1 MFLEF
6 CDGGALDSI
15 LVDLQKGLT
24 EAQIAYVTHQICV
37 GLGHLHRC
45 AIIHRD
51 LKAGQLLMFERH
63 PSERSELRY
72 GVRGLGF
79 GVVSPLSPPRGLHW
93 GGYKTSHMVKVSALH
108 VLG

>member
-51 LKAGQLLMFERH
+51 LKAGQ
-63 PSERSELRY
+63 
-72 GVRGLGF
+72 
-79 GVVSPLSPPRGLHW
+79 
-93 GGYKTSHMVKVSALH
+93 
-108 VLG
+108 

>member
-1 MFLEF
+1 MNFREFHLEECSSLLQMFLEF

-51 LKAGQLLMFERH
+51 LKAGQLLMFLN
-63 PSERSELRY
+63 RSKDMRML
-72 GVRGLGF
+72 F
-79 GVVSPLSPPRGLHW
+79 I
-93 GGYKTSHMVKVSALH
+93 
-108 VLG
+108 

>member
-51 LKAGQLLMFERH
+51 LKAGQLFH
-63 PSERSELRY
+63 PSIETLADDELEQE
-72 GVRGLGF
+72 
-79 GVVSPLSPPRGLHW
+79 
-93 GGYKTSHMVKVSALH
+93 
-108 VLG
+108 

>member
-51 LKAGQLLMFERH
+51 LKAGQLLMFKR
-63 PSERSELRY
+63 R
-72 GVRGLGF
+72 
-79 GVVSPLSPPRGLHW
+79 
-93 GGYKTSHMVKVSALH
+93 YKTAWMRASS
-108 VLG
+108 

>member
-1 MFLEF
+1 MYVYVIVIINPLNSVPFSSDFQMFLEF

-51 LKAGQLLMFERH
+51 LKAGQ
-63 PSERSELRY
+63 
-72 GVRGLGF
+72 
-79 GVVSPLSPPRGLHW
+79 
-93 GGYKTSHMVKVSALH
+93 
-108 VLG
+108 